1 MEEISLGDG
10 NTLTPLEVIR
20 IYNQTGNVI
29 GASTTQEGDYNY
41 GRQPITELKNGV
53 VDGLDRLI
61 STYNHYLNLLRD
73 AIGIGAGAD
82 TSSPHPD
89 TLVGVNE
96 QSVLNSNTATRHI
109 LDSSLNISERLGEGL
124 CLRLTDIFKYS
135 DLKKVYINA
144 IGTLNVDILKALNKF
159 HLHDLGV
166 NITLKP
172 DGQDRQML
180 EANINQA
187 LARELITLDDA
198 IDIRDISNTKLANQL
213 IKIRRVKR
221 EEKIQENA
229 MMMEKQKGE
238 AAQAAAQAQAQA
250 KQMELQAKAN
260 ADMQLAEM
268 KTKGEIDKI
277 EAEKQAKLVLMQAEF
292 DYNMTLKGVD
302 YETSVHQEKNKQKNK
317 MDLQDRASTQE
328 SKKIEQK
335 ANNLPAQSF
344 ESSEDN
350 ISGSVEMGEV
360 SIDK

>member
-1 MEEISLGDG
+1 M
-10 NTLTPLEVIR
+10 
-20 IYNQTGNVI
+20 
-29 GASTTQEGDYNY
+29 
-41 GRQPITELKNGV
+41 
-53 VDGLDRLI
+53 
-61 STYNHYLNLLRD
+61 
-73 AIGIGAGAD
+73 
-82 TSSPHPD
+82 
-89 TLVGVNE
+89 
-96 QSVLNSNTATRHI
+96 
-109 LDSSLNISERLGEGL
+109 
-124 CLRLTDIFKYS
+124 
-135 DLKKVYINA
+135 YINA

-198 IDIRDISNTKLANQL
+198 IDIREIGNTKLANQL

-221 EEKIQENA
+221 EKKIQENQ

-238 AAQAAAQAQAQA
+238 AAAQASQAAAQA
-250 KQMELQAKAN
+250 KQMELQAKAQ
-260 ADMQLAEM
+260 ADVQLAQM
-268 KTKGEIDKI
+268 KTQGEIAKI
-277 EAEKQAKLVLMQAEF
+277 EAEKVAKMELMAKEF

-317 MDLQDRASTQE
+317 MDLADRSNSQE
-328 SKKIEQK
+328 SKKIEQR
-335 ANNLPAQSF
+335 ANNLPAMSF